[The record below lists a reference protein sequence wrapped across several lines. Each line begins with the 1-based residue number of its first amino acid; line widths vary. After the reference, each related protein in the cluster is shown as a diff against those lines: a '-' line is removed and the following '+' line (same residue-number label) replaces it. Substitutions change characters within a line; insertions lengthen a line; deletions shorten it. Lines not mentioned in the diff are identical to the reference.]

1 MSVSTR
7 LQQCLQDRTS
17 LQARTAIR
25 MPSSQGTPCDR
36 QAVGRGE
43 GRAELE
49 HGVRRV
55 SSEWRQCGSSDRTR
69 ARGTESLGADLKE
82 RVRQAGAVLVEVVV
96 DVGSVLARRVRV
108 RGRSFPPE
116 FRFDPGR
123 ALTVLQDVYNAIP
136 LSPLRTRLLR
146 AASASGTPPSRPQH
160 RSPQRRAHA
169 LPQAGPG
176 VDVRRAGGVHP
187 HRRRTSA
194 PGDCGWGVRP
204 QVPGP
209 TAQTA
214 PGVPVPDCT
223 GAVVDRHWCSRTRA
237 WRCRGRRFHF
247 GAPRGCDGGCCAPA
261 ACSRPRGRDARAAA
275 RQRHRRACRC
285 SGSWLQWGTRA
296 HHRGTSAPW

>member
-1 MSVSTR
+1 
-7 LQQCLQDRTS
+7 
-17 LQARTAIR
+17 
-25 MPSSQGTPCDR
+25 MPSGRCRTQGDREPVRPWWVNVRINEIATVPPGPDEPAGSDRNPYAQLTRHPLRSQGRRP
-36 QAVGRGE
+36 GE

-136 LSPLRTRLLR
+136 LSPLCTRLLR

-160 RSPQRRAHA
+160 RSPQRRARA

-214 PGVPVPDCT
+214 PGVPVPDL
-223 GAVVDRHWCSRTRA
+223 GGLHG
-237 WRCRGRRFHF
+237 GRR
-247 GAPRGCDGGCCAPA
+247 GPA
-261 ACSRPRGRDARAAA
+261 LVLPCPGMALPRAAVPF
-275 RQRHRRACRC
+275 
-285 SGSWLQWGTRA
+285 WGAERL
-296 HHRGTSAPW
+296 